1 MANEEP
7 RPHYFHA
14 EAHALK
20 GKVRFPVD
28 AEVRPQAFVKLAG
41 TLEELLN
48 GEGKR
53 NYFSQHAKNYRLE
66 GVFSYSAAHTQV
78 SGHKSSKD
86 ERNSVTLATSV
97 VENLNILNVVT
108 ADRVV
113 AQISTTH
120 IPGQYVPEVTFLGTH
135 FENLKIARHKV
146 EPILNLKLAGP
157 KPDEDR
163 LYVAENTPLM
173 TTIKEQYQ
181 KLPGWLKRFAGAK
194 EKDLPPARGDDS
206 LTKKYHWGA
215 PQYDTILS
223 NVAAARKVDED
234 DTRNSGIS
242 NGITCSLVE
251 DLVIEPIKDDSATAV
266 RDAKEL
272 VEGKCGHV
280 IHIPDFGTIFLAEL
294 TVNHNSFHLTMIRVE
309 MGCIAAG
316 TGGMGVCVV
325 NGKGGSGGG
334 GGGAPKR

>member
-1 MANEEP
+1 MANEKP
-7 RPHYFHA
+7 QPHYFHA

-20 GKVRFPVD
+20 AKVKFPVD

-86 ERNSVTLATSV
+86 DKASVTLATSV

-120 IPGQYVPEVTFLGTH
+120 TPGQYVPEVTFLGTH

-146 EPILNLKLAGP
+146 LPILNLRLTGSKP
-157 KPDEDR
+157 KEDQ

-173 TTIKEQYQ
+173 TAIKQQYK
-181 KLPGWLKRFAGAK
+181 KLPEWLKRFAEAK
-194 EKDLPPARGDDS
+194 EKRLAPARDDDS
-206 LTKKYHWGA
+206 LAKKYHWGA
-215 PQYDTILS
+215 PGYETIQKA
-223 NVAAARKVDED
+223 VADARRVDEN
-234 DTRNSGIS
+234 DTRNIGKSD
-242 NGITCSLVE
+242 GITCSLVE
-251 DLVIEPIKDDSATAV
+251 DLVIEPIKDNYDTAV
-266 RDAKEL
+266 RDSREL

-316 TGGMGVCVV
+316 NGSMGVCAV
-325 NGKGGSGGG
+325 NGGGK
-334 GGGAPKR
+334 PPTP

>member
-1 MANEEP
+1 MANDK
-7 RPHYFHA
+7 PHYFHA

-20 GKVRFPVD
+20 GNVKFPVD
-28 AEVRPQAFVKLAG
+28 AEVRPQAYVKLAG
-41 TLEELLN
+41 TLEELSN

-66 GVFSYSAAHTQV
+66 GIFSYTAAHTQV
-78 SGHKSSKD
+78 SGHESTKHPGA
-86 ERNSVTLATSV
+86 SVTLATSV

-120 IPGQYVPEVTFLGTH
+120 FPGKYVPEVTFLGTH
-135 FENLKIARHKV
+135 FEHLKIARHKV
-146 EPILNLKLAGP
+146 VPILNLKLAGQ
-157 KPDEDR
+157 KPAGDQ
-163 LYVAENTPLM
+163 LYVAGKTDLM
-173 TTIKEQYQ
+173 TVVTRQYE
-181 KLPGWLKRFAGAK
+181 KLAGWLTGRKGMRSAEPDG
-194 EKDLPPARGDDS
+194 S
-206 LTKKYHWGA
+206 LTLQYHGGA
-215 PQYDTILS
+215 PEYKTILS
-223 NVAAARKVDED
+223 DVVTARKIDED
-234 DTRNSGIS
+234 VTTKDIGKSD
-242 NGITCSLVE
+242 GITFSLVE
-251 DLVIEPIKDDSATAV
+251 DVVIEPIRNDIDTAK

-316 TGGMGVCVV
+316 TGSMGVCAV
-325 NGKGGSGGG
+325 NGGGK
-334 GGGAPKR
+334 PPTP

>member
-1 MANEEP
+1 MPDNLS
-7 RPHYFHA
+7 HYFHA

-20 GKVRFPVD
+20 AKVRFPVD

-66 GVFSYSAAHTQV
+66 GVFSYTAAHTQV
-78 SGHKSSKD
+78 SGHRSSKD

-146 EPILNLKLAGP
+146 EPILNLKLAVP
-157 KPDEDR
+157 KPEKDQ
-163 LYVAENTPLM
+163 LYVADKTNLM
-173 TTIKEQYQ
+173 TVVKGQYER
-181 KLPGWLKRFAGAK
+181 LAGWLTGRKGMLSAGP
-194 EKDLPPARGDDS
+194 EGS
-206 LTKKYHWGA
+206 LTLQYHGGD
-215 PQYDTILS
+215 PNYEKIQSDVET
-223 NVAAARKVDED
+223 ARRIDG
-234 DTRNSGIS
+234 TS

-251 DLVIEPIKDDSATAV
+251 DVVIEPIKDDSATAV

-294 TVNHNSFHLTMIRVE
+294 TVNHNTFHLTMIRVE

-316 TGGMGVCVV
+316 TGSMGVCNV
-325 NGKGGSGGG
+325 NGGGHPI
-334 GGGAPKR
+334 APPPIG

>member
-1 MANEEP
+1 MANEKP
-7 RPHYFHA
+7 QPHYFHA

-66 GVFSYSAAHTQV
+66 GVFSYTAAHTQV
-78 SGHKSSKD
+78 SGHESSKN

-146 EPILNLKLAGP
+146 EPIMNLKLAGP
-157 KPDEDR
+157 KPQNDQ
-163 LYVAENTPLM
+163 LYVADKTNLM
-173 TTIKEQYQ
+173 TVVKGQYER
-181 KLPGWLKRFAGAK
+181 LADWLAGREGMRSA
-194 EKDLPPARGDDS
+194 EPDGS
-206 LTKKYHWGA
+206 LSLHYHGGA
-215 PQYDTILS
+215 PNYEKILS
-223 NVAAARKVDED
+223 DVATARKIDG
-234 DTRNSGIS
+234 TS

-251 DLVIEPIKDDSATAV
+251 DVVIEPIKDDSATAV

-294 TVNHNSFHLTMIRVE
+294 TVNHNTFHLTMIRVE

-316 TGGMGVCVV
+316 KGSMGVCNV
-325 NGKGGSGGG
+325 NGGGHPI
-334 GGGAPKR
+334 APPPIP

>member
-1 MANEEP
+1 MANEKP
-7 RPHYFHA
+7 QPHYFHA

-66 GVFSYSAAHTQV
+66 GVFSYTAAHTQV
-78 SGHKSSKD
+78 SGHRSSKNP
-86 ERNSVTLATSV
+86 EASVTLATSV

-146 EPILNLKLAGP
+146 LPILNLKLADP
-157 KPDEDR
+157 RPQNDQ
-163 LYVAENTPLM
+163 LYVADKTNLM
-173 TTIKEQYQ
+173 DVVKGQYER
-181 KLPGWLKRFAGAK
+181 LADWLAGRKGMRSA
-194 EKDLPPARGDDS
+194 EPDGS
-206 LTKKYHWGA
+206 LRLQYHGGA
-215 PQYDTILS
+215 PNYEKIQSD
-223 NVAAARKVDED
+223 VATARKIDGTSD
-234 DTRNSGIS
+234 
-242 NGITCSLVE
+242 GITCSLVE
-251 DLVIEPIKDDSATAV
+251 DVVIEPIKDDIATAV

-294 TVNHNSFHLTMIRVE
+294 TVNHNTFHLTMIRVE

-316 TGGMGVCVV
+316 SGSAGVCVV
-325 NGKGGSGGG
+325 NGGTGKGGG
-334 GGGAPKR
+334 GTKIAVGG

>member
-78 SGHKSSKD
+78 SGHRSSKD

-146 EPILNLKLAGP
+146 LPILNLKLADP
-157 KPDEDR
+157 KPEEDK
-163 LYVAENTPLM
+163 LYVADKTDLM
-173 TTIKEQYQ
+173 TVVKGQYDRLAAWLVGREGMRSADPEGSLALQYHRGDPKKE
-181 KLPGWLKRFAGAK
+181 KLP
-194 EKDLPPARGDDS
+194 EIQND
-206 LTKKYHWGA
+206 
-215 PQYDTILS
+215 
-223 NVAAARKVDED
+223 VAAARKVDED
-234 DTRNSGIS
+234 PKTQKIGKSAGV
-242 NGITCSLVE
+242 TFSLVE
-251 DLVIEPIKDDSATAV
+251 DVVIEPIKDDSATAV

-294 TVNHNSFHLTMIRVE
+294 TVNHNTFHLTMIRVE

-316 TGGMGVCVV
+316 TGSAGVCVV
-325 NGKGGSGGG
+325 NGGGSKGGG
-334 GGGAPKR
+334 GTKVAAGG

>member
-1 MANEEP
+1 MPDNLS
-7 RPHYFHA
+7 HYFHA

-20 GKVRFPVD
+20 AKVRFPVD

-78 SGHKSSKD
+78 SGHRSSKD

-113 AQISTTH
+113 AQIATTH
-120 IPGQYVPEVTFLGTH
+120 IHDQYVPEVTFLGTH

-146 EPILNLKLAGP
+146 LPIMNLKLADP
-157 KPDEDR
+157 KPGGDQ
-163 LYVAENTPLM
+163 LYVADKTDLM
-173 TTIKEQYQ
+173 TVVKQQYG
-181 KLPGWLKRFAGAK
+181 KLAGWLTGRKGIRSAEPDG
-194 EKDLPPARGDDS
+194 S
-206 LTKKYHWGA
+206 LTLQYHGGA
-215 PQYDTILS
+215 PEYKTILS
-223 NVAAARKVDED
+223 DVVTARKIDED
-234 DTRNSGIS
+234 VSTKDIGKSD
-242 NGITCSLVE
+242 GITFSLVE
-251 DLVIEPIKDDSATAV
+251 DVVIEPIGNDSDTAK

-272 VEGKCGHV
+272 VEGQCGHV

-294 TVNHNSFHLTMIRVE
+294 TVNHNPFHLTMIRVE

-316 TGGMGVCVV
+316 SGSVGVCTV
-325 NGKGGSGGG
+325 NGGGKGGGGT
-334 GGGAPKR
+334 K

>member
-1 MANEEP
+1 M
-7 RPHYFHA
+7 
-14 EAHALK
+14 K
-20 GKVRFPVD
+20 FPVD

-120 IPGQYVPEVTFLGTH
+120 VPGQYVPEVTFLGTH

-146 EPILNLKLAGP
+146 LPILNLKLADP
-157 KPDEDR
+157 KPQNDQ
-163 LYVAENTPLM
+163 LYVADKTNLM
-173 TTIKEQYQ
+173 TVVKGQYERLADWLAGQ
-181 KLPGWLKRFAGAK
+181 KGMRSAEPDG
-194 EKDLPPARGDDS
+194 S
-206 LTKKYHWGA
+206 LRLQYH
-215 PQYDTILS
+215 
-223 NVAAARKVDED
+223 
-234 DTRNSGIS
+234 
-242 NGITCSLVE
+242 
-251 DLVIEPIKDDSATAV
+251 
-266 RDAKEL
+266 
-272 VEGKCGHV
+272 
-280 IHIPDFGTIFLAEL
+280 
-294 TVNHNSFHLTMIRVE
+294 
-309 MGCIAAG
+309 
-316 TGGMGVCVV
+316 
-325 NGKGGSGGG
+325 
-334 GGGAPKR
+334 GGAPNYEKIQSDVATAARETTK

>member
-1 MANEEP
+1 MANDK
-7 RPHYFHA
+7 PHYFHA

-41 TLEELLN
+41 TLEELSN
-48 GEGKR
+48 GAGQR

-66 GVFSYSAAHTQV
+66 GVFSYTAAHTQV

-86 ERNSVTLATSV
+86 EKNSVTLATSV

-120 IPGQYVPEVTFLGTH
+120 IPGQYVPDVTFLGTH

-146 EPILNLKLAGP
+146 LPILNLKLADPRP
-157 KPDEDR
+157 KGDQ
-163 LYVAENTPLM
+163 LYVAENTPL
-173 TTIKEQYQ
+173 TTAVKEQCK
-181 KLPGWLKRFAGAK
+181 KLPDWLKRFAGEK
-194 EKDLPPARGDDS
+194 EKKLAPARDQDS
-206 LTKKYHWGA
+206 LMKKYYWGA
-215 PQYDTILS
+215 PEYDAILGA
-223 NVAAARKVDED
+223 VADARRVDED
-234 DTRNSGIS
+234 DTTDEIGKSD
-242 NGITCSLVE
+242 GITLSLVE
-251 DLVIEPIKDDSATAV
+251 DVLIEPIIKEENATAD
-266 RDAKEL
+266 RDVQEL
-272 VEGKCGHV
+272 VAGKHRHI

-294 TVNHNSFHLTMIRVE
+294 TVNHNTFHLTMIRVE

-316 TGGMGVCVV
+316 TGSAGVCVV
-325 NGKGGSGGG
+325 NGGGSKGGG
-334 GGGAPKR
+334 GTK

>member
-1 MANEEP
+1 MANEKP
-7 RPHYFHA
+7 QPHYFHA

-66 GVFSYSAAHTQV
+66 GVFSYTAAHTQV
-78 SGHKSSKD
+78 SGHESTKHPGA
-86 ERNSVTLATSV
+86 SVTLATSV

-120 IPGQYVPEVTFLGTH
+120 LPNRYVPEVTFLGTH
-135 FENLKIARHKV
+135 FENLKIARHKI
-146 EPILNLKLAGP
+146 EPILNLKLAAP
-157 KPDEDR
+157 KPGNDQ
-163 LYVAENTPLM
+163 LYVADKTDLM
-173 TTIKEQYQ
+173 TAVKGQY
-181 KLPGWLKRFAGAK
+181 KRLAGWLTGRKEMLSAGP
-194 EKDLPPARGDDS
+194 EGS
-206 LTKKYHWGA
+206 LTLQYHGGDPKNEKI
-215 PQYDTILS
+215 PQIQKD
-223 NVAAARKVDED
+223 VAAARKIDQD
-234 DTRNSGIS
+234 DTQESGKS
-242 NGITCSLVE
+242 AGITFSLVE
-251 DLVIEPIKDDSATAV
+251 DVVIEPIKDDNATAV

-316 TGGMGVCVV
+316 NGSMGVCAV
-325 NGKGGSGGG
+325 NGGGK
-334 GGGAPKR
+334 PPTP

>member
-1 MANEEP
+1 MPDNLS
-7 RPHYFHA
+7 HYFHA

-20 GKVRFPVD
+20 AKVRFPVD

-41 TLEELLN
+41 TLEELLS

-66 GVFSYSAAHTQV
+66 GVFSYTAAHTQV
-78 SGHKSSKD
+78 SGHRSSKD

-146 EPILNLKLAGP
+146 LPILNLKLADP
-157 KPDEDR
+157 KPQNDQ
-163 LYVAENTPLM
+163 LYVGENTPLM
-173 TTIKEQYQ
+173 IAIKEQYK
-181 KLPGWLKRFAGAK
+181 KLPDWLKRFAGEK
-194 EKDLPPARGDDS
+194 EKKLAPARDEDS
-206 LTKKYHWGA
+206 LTKKYHWGTPEYA
-215 PQYDTILS
+215 TILGR
-223 NVAAARKVDED
+223 VADARRVDQD
-234 DTRNSGIS
+234 DTQNSGTS
-242 NGITCSLVE
+242 DGITWSLVE
-251 DLVIEPIKDDSATAV
+251 DLIIEPIKDDSKTAE
-266 RDAKEL
+266 RDVKEL
-272 VEGKCGHV
+272 VAGKCGHV
-280 IHIPDFGTIFLAEL
+280 IHIPDFGTVFLAEL
-294 TVNHNSFHLTMIRVE
+294 TVNHNTFHLTMIRVE

-316 TGGMGVCVV
+316 TGSAGVCVV
-325 NGKGGSGGG
+325 NGGTGKGGG
-334 GGGAPKR
+334 GSKIAVGG

>member
-1 MANEEP
+1 MADAK
-7 RPHYFHA
+7 PHYFHA

-78 SGHKSSKD
+78 SGHESTKHD
-86 ERNSVTLATSV
+86 GASVTLATSV

-120 IPGQYVPEVTFLGTH
+120 FPNQYVPEVTFLGTH

-146 EPILNLKLAGP
+146 EPILNLKLAVP
-157 KPDEDR
+157 KPGNDQ
-163 LYVAENTPLM
+163 LYVADKTNLM
-173 TTIKEQYQ
+173 TVVKGQYER
-181 KLPGWLKRFAGAK
+181 LADWLAGRK
-194 EKDLPPARGDDS
+194 GMRSTEPDGS
-206 LTKKYHWGA
+206 LRLQYHGGA
-215 PQYDTILS
+215 PNYEKILS
-223 NVAAARKVDED
+223 DVATARKIDG
-234 DTRNSGIS
+234 TS

-251 DLVIEPIKDDSATAV
+251 DVVIEPIKDDSATAV

-294 TVNHNSFHLTMIRVE
+294 TVNHNTFHLTMIRVD

-316 TGGMGVCVV
+316 SGSMGVCAV
-325 NGKGGSGGG
+325 NGGG
-334 GGGAPKR
+334 GGTGGGGTKVAGSGG